1 MFLRRAT
8 YMRNCILNYRRLK
21 QSSILEYTTIF
32 DSTNKQLKNKQMKA
46 IITIFSVAFIMGTSF
61 GQQINKPA
69 KDTYQETINPDVST
83 FDLATRVTPNPT
95 IDKVAIMWY
104 GQQKID
110 KVLLIKADQS
120 EILPV
125 HFEEEQIVVVHGLT
139 KGLYFVKFYFKGQV
153 MSTEKLLVQE

>member
-1 MFLRRAT
+1 MVFWDIIEGKMKASWNTKLYLIHT
-8 YMRNCILNYRRLK
+8 K
-21 QSSILEYTTIF
+21 QTNKNKHMKTLLTIF
-32 DSTNKQLKNKQMKA
+32 CIALIANS
-46 IITIFSVAFIMGTSF
+46 SF
-61 GQQINKPA
+61 GQQITKPV

-104 GQQKID
+104 GEQKID

-120 EILPV
+120 EIIPV
-125 HFEEEQIVVVHGLT
+125 HIEDEQIVVVDGLT
-139 KGLYFVKFYFKGQV
+139 MGMYFVKFCFKGQV

>member
-1 MFLRRAT
+1 MKTL
-8 YMRNCILNYRRLK
+8 L
-21 QSSILEYTTIF
+21 TIF
-32 DSTNKQLKNKQMKA
+32 CIALIANS
-46 IITIFSVAFIMGTSF
+46 SF
-61 GQQINKPA
+61 GQQITKPV

-120 EILPV
+120 EIIPV
-125 HFEEEQIVVVHGLT
+125 HFEDEQIVVVDGLT
-139 KGLYFVKFYFKGQV
+139 MGMYFVKFYFKGQV
-153 MSTEKLLVQE
+153 MSTIELLVQE

>member
-1 MFLRRAT
+1 
-8 YMRNCILNYRRLK
+8 
-21 QSSILEYTTIF
+21 
-32 DSTNKQLKNKQMKA
+32 MKT

-61 GQQINKPA
+61 GQQMNKPV
-69 KDTYQETINPDVST
+69 KDTYQETIDPDVST

-120 EILPV
+120 EIIPV